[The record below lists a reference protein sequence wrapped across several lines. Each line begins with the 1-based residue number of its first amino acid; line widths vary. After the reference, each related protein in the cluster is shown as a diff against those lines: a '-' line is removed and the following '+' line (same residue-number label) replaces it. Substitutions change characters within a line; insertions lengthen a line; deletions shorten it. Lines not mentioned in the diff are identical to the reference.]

1 MEAGRSAA
9 AGAGAADADGAGAD
23 EADGVDGVLESAA
36 MMVALV
42 AFGPTSMPEAL
53 AIVTSSSL
61 DLVMRFGREGPVG
74 FSAI

>member
-1 MEAGRSAA
+1 MAAERSDEAGAEA
-9 AGAGAADADGAGAD
+9 AGADVAGAD
-23 EADGVDGVLESAA
+23 DADGVDDAPERAA

-74 FSAI
+74 FSAM